1 MNLKHGVIC
10 EQAKE
15 KKNKSPEDIVWGL
28 CDLTI
33 EAAAFS
39 NWRVSWRFGHVDI
52 AHGASG
58 KDEDGLSFLR
68 TESASLAAS
77 LTCKLMS
84 HILPYATEKVA
95 FLGFIVNYE
104 RS

>member
-1 MNLKHGVIC
+1 M
-10 EQAKE
+10 
-15 KKNKSPEDIVWGL
+15 
-28 CDLTI
+28 TI

-39 NWRVSWRFGHVDI
+39 NWRVSWRLGHVDI

-77 LTCKLMS
+77 LTCRFKIKRMKDRYMQTMKKK
-84 HILPYATEKVA
+84 INIA
-95 FLGFIVNYE
+95 FLCTK
-104 RS
+104 

>member
-1 MNLKHGVIC
+1 MIY
-10 EQAKE
+10 E
-15 KKNKSPEDIVWGL
+15 KANKKSPEDIVWGL

-39 NWRVSWRFGHVDI
+39 NWRVSWRLGHVDI

-84 HILPYATEKVA
+84 HILPYTTEKFV
-95 FLGFIVNYE
+95 FLGLLFNVTFNWILLW
-104 RS
+104 